1 MFMSRMHGAR
11 WLLAAG
17 RTRQSVV
24 RRGPVGPLG
33 RAWGRS
39 RPIRGLHLGCFAAIS
54 VIALVLAPIASAH
67 RGSDHGRSPGR
78 VTLVTVS
85 NPRPELVSGGEVLVR
100 VNADRYINPA
110 FVRIISDGQDVTSSF
125 HVQSDGSLLG
135 LVTNL
140 QIGRNRLLAFVGRR
154 FASSLDV
161 FDHSI
166 NGPVFSGKQQLP
178 FLCQTTAFGLAP
190 ATPPDCFA
198 PTVVSFD
205 YKNTAGQF
213 LPLADPTSRPADLAT
228 ATVNGRTV
236 PYIVRIET
244 GVIDRAVY
252 QIAALYDGQAP
263 SPFQPDT
270 SWNGK
275 LIYTFGGGC
284 NSGYHQGTS
293 TGGVLN
299 DQFLS
304 QGYGV
309 ASSTLNVLDN
319 NCSTIISAE
328 AAMMVK
334 EHFIDTYG
342 PVQFT
347 IGWGGSGGAIQQYEI
362 ADAYPGILNG
372 IIPSISFPDPLTTAG
387 PVTDCRLLD
396 SFFGGANG
404 SAFTTAA
411 KTAISGFNDYE
422 SCVSW
427 DQTFA
432 NRSTATG
439 SCSPTVIPPAEQWS
453 PTNPNGIICNSDEQ
467 IVNQLGVDPVTGF
480 PNSPLDNVGVQY
492 GLAALESG
500 AITPD
505 QFATLNADIGGM
517 DFAGNLVP
525 QRTEASRKALRAV
538 YRDDLVNS
546 ASLGLRT
553 TPVIDQ
559 RLDLDFAGFGNDI
572 HTTDWSFII
581 RARMLAA
588 NGTDGNQVIIENMP
602 TAAEIAAANTYEL
615 SEMDAWL
622 TNIENDH
629 SYRSTQRKVLDDK
642 PADLTDGCFLS
653 ATNLM
658 HQTLTDPGTGV
669 CGTTYPVASNPRL
682 AAGEPLSMPALK
694 CSLKPLNFHDYPV
707 TFTAADKAELRQAFP
722 TGVCDY
728 NRRGVGVR
736 APIASWLSYG
746 DDPDAV
752 FGPFPLPPAGS
763 FGS

>member
-1 MFMSRMHGAR
+1 VG
-11 WLLAAG
+11 WL
-17 RTRQSVV
+17 
-24 RRGPVGPLG
+24 
-33 RAWGRS
+33 
-39 RPIRGLHLGCFAAIS
+39 AAIS
-54 VIALVLAPIASAH
+54 AIALVLAPTAAQAAAP
-67 RGSDHGRSPGR
+67 GNGPALGRLA
-78 VTLVTVS
+78 LVTVS
-85 NPRPELVSGGEVLVR
+85 NPRPELVSGGKVLVR
-100 VNADRYINPA
+100 VDVPKHIGPADVQIT
-110 FVRIISDGQDVTSSF
+110 SDGQDVTSSF
-125 HVQSDGSLLG
+125 RAQSDGSLLG
-135 LVTNL
+135 LVTGL
-140 QIGRNRLLAFVGRR
+140 TIGRNRLVASAHGQ

-161 FDHSI
+161 IDHSI
-166 NGPVFSGKQQLP
+166 DGPVFSGKQQLP
-178 FLCQTTAFGLAP
+178 FLCQTTSFGLA
-190 ATPPDCFA
+190 ASSPPDCFA
-198 PTVVSFD
+198 PTMVS
-205 YKNTAGQF
+205 YAYRNTSGVF
-213 LPLADPTSRPADLAT
+213 VPLADPTTIPADAAT
-228 ATVNGRTV
+228 ATVNGQSV

-252 QIAALYDGQAP
+252 QTAALFDGQAP
-263 SPFQPDT
+263 SPLQPDT

-293 TGGVLN
+293 TGGVLD

-304 QGYGV
+304 LGYAV

-362 ADAYPGILNG
+362 ADSYPGILDG

-396 SFFGGANG
+396 SFFKGANG
-404 SAFTTAA
+404 PSFTTAQ
-411 KTAISGFNDYE
+411 KTAVSGYNDYTT
-422 SCVSW
+422 CQSW
-427 DQTFA
+427 DATFA

-439 SCSPTVIPPAEQWS
+439 SCNPAIIPPAEQWS
-453 PTNPNGIICNSDEQ
+453 PANPTGIICNSDEQ
-467 IVNQLGVDPVTGF
+467 IVNQLGVDPTTGF

-492 GLAALESG
+492 GLAALDSG
-500 AITPD
+500 AITPA
-505 QFATLNADIGGM
+505 QFAALNADIGGM
-517 DFAGNLVP
+517 NFAGVEVP
-525 QRTEASRKALRAV
+525 QRTEASLTALRAV
-538 YRDDLVNS
+538 YADDLVNS

-559 RLDLDFAGFGNDI
+559 RLDLDFLGFGNDI

-602 TAAEIAAANTYEL
+602 TAAEINAANTYEL
-615 SEMDAWL
+615 AQMDAWL

-629 SYRSTQRKVLDDK
+629 SHHSAQQKVVEDK
-642 PADLTDGCFLS
+642 PAGLTDGCFMS
-653 ATNLM
+653 ATNLV
-658 HQTLTDPGTGV
+658 HQTLTDPGTGQ

-682 AAGEPLSMPALK
+682 VAGEPLTMPALK
-694 CSLKPLNFHDYPV
+694 CSLEPLNFRDYPV
-707 TFTAADKAELRQAFP
+707 TFTAAERAELRQAFP

-728 NRRGVGVR
+728 NRPGVGVH

-746 DDPDAV
+746 DNPDAV
-752 FGPFPLPPAGS
+752 VGPFPLPTAR
-763 FGS
+763 

>member
-1 MFMSRMHGAR
+1 VRSRLIR
-11 WLLAAG
+11 
-17 RTRQSVV
+17 
-24 RRGPVGPLG
+24 
-33 RAWGRS
+33 GRS
-39 RPIRGLHLGCFAAIS
+39 LWWLAAIS
-54 VIALVLAPIASAH
+54 GVALILGPTAAQAAAPHGVA
-67 RGSDHGRSPGR
+67 HGRLA
-78 VTLVTVS
+78 LVTVS
-85 NPRPELVSGGEVLVR
+85 NPRSELVSGGEVLVR
-100 VNADRYINPA
+100 VDVPRHVNAAD
-110 FVRIISDGQDVTSSF
+110 VQVTSDGGDVTSSF
-125 HVQSDGSLLG
+125 QVQPDGSLLG
-135 LVTNL
+135 LVTGL
-140 QIGRNRLLAFVGRR
+140 TLGRNRLVASVHGQ

-161 FDHSI
+161 INHSI

-178 FLCQTTAFGLAP
+178 YVCQTTSFGLA
-190 ATPPDCFA
+190 ASNPPDCVA
-198 PTVVSFD
+198 PTMVSYV
-205 YKNTAGQF
+205 YKNTSGAF
-213 LPLADPTSRPADLAT
+213 VALADPTTIPADAAT
-228 ATVNGRTV
+228 TTVNGKTV

-252 QIAALYDGQAP
+252 QIAALFDGRAP
-263 SPFQPDT
+263 SPLQPDA

-293 TGGVLN
+293 TGGVVN

-304 QGYGV
+304 LGYAV

-334 EHFIDTYG
+334 GHFIDTYG

-362 ADAYPGILNG
+362 ADSYPGILDG

-396 SFFGGANG
+396 SFFAGPNG
-404 SAFTTAA
+404 SSFTPAQ
-411 KTAISGFNDYE
+411 KTAVSGYNDYTT
-422 SCVSW
+422 CQSW
-427 DQTFA
+427 DVTFA

-439 SCSPTVIPPAEQWS
+439 SCNPAIIPPAEQWS
-453 PTNPNGIICNSDEQ
+453 LTNPNGIICNSDEQ
-467 IVNQLGVDPVTGF
+467 IVNQLGVDPTTGF

-492 GLAALESG
+492 GLAALDSG
-500 AITPD
+500 AITPA
-505 QFATLNADIGGM
+505 QFAALNADIGGM
-517 DFAGNLVP
+517 NYAGVEGP
-525 QRTEASRKALRAV
+525 QRTEASLTALRAV
-538 YRDDLVNS
+538 YADDLVNS

-559 RLDLDFAGFGNDI
+559 RLDLDFLGFGNDI

-602 TAAEIAAANTYEL
+602 TLAEINAANTYEL
-615 SEMDAWL
+615 GEMDAWL

-629 SYRSTQRKVLDDK
+629 SHHSAQQKVTDDK
-642 PADLTDGCFLS
+642 PAGLTDGCFLS
-653 ATNLM
+653 ATAQPVS
-658 HQTLTDPGTGV
+658 QTLTDPGTGQ
-669 CGTTYPVASNPRL
+669 CGAAYPVASNPRL
-682 AAGEPLSMPALK
+682 VAGEPLTMPALK
-694 CSLKPLNFHDYPV
+694 CSLEPLNFSDYPV
-707 TFTAADKAELRQAFP
+707 SFTAAEQAELRQAFP

-728 NRRGVGVR
+728 NRPGVGVQ

-746 DDPDAV
+746 DDPTAV
-752 FGPFPLPPAGS
+752 VGPFALPPPPRG
-763 FGS
+763 